1 MSLRGAPP
9 WRGDVAIFSLS
20 ILKWVLKGSPGR
32 ILLTENMDAARNML
46 HRSMLPT
53 PMRSTASARND
64 QQNAMIIFDK
74 VIKTYGKKVKALD
87 DISFEIHQHEFV
99 AFVGKSGAGK
109 STILKLLIGEE
120 KPTKGRV
127 MLDEVT
133 VSEIREHQKPALR
146 RRIGSVF
153 QDYKLLVNKTVAE
166 NVAFAM
172 EAAGRAQKD
181 VDRDVPRVLDLVEMK
196 DKAKRF
202 PHELS
207 GGEKQRAAIARAIVN
222 RPEILIADEPTG
234 NLDIFHAWDIIKLL
248 LKINTLGTTVLLATH
263 DYEVVNAL
271 NRRVITLEEGRITRD
286 EEKGKYILSDK

>member
-1 MSLRGAPP
+1 MTFAFWFFVSC
-9 WRGDVAIFSLS
+9 S
-20 ILKWVLKGSPGR
+20 K
-32 ILLTENMDAARNML
+32 L
-46 HRSMLPT
+46 HVS
-53 PMRSTASARND
+53 SY
-64 QQNAMIIFDK
+64 MIIFEK
-74 VIKTYGKKVKALD
+74 VTKSYGHKVKALD
-87 DISFEIHQHEFV
+87 DVSFEIHPHEFV

-127 MLDEVT
+127 LLDEIVVNET
-133 VSEIREHQKPALR
+133 SEGEKPALR
-146 RRIGSVF
+146 RRIGSIF
-153 QDYKLLVNKTVAE
+153 QDYRLLAGKTIYE

-172 EAAGRAQKD
+172 EASGRPQD
-181 VDRDVPRVLDLVEMK
+181 EIDRDVPRVLELVEMK
-196 DKAKRF
+196 DKSKRF

-234 NLDIFHAWDIIKLL
+234 NLDIFLAWDIIKLL
-248 LKINTLGTTVLLATH
+248 VKINTLGTTVLLATH

-271 NRRVITLEEGRITRD
+271 GRRVITLEEGRITRD

>member
-1 MSLRGAPP
+1 
-9 WRGDVAIFSLS
+9 
-20 ILKWVLKGSPGR
+20 
-32 ILLTENMDAARNML
+32 
-46 HRSMLPT
+46 
-53 PMRSTASARND
+53 
-64 QQNAMIIFDK
+64 MIIFDH
-74 VIKTYGKKVKALD
+74 VTKTYGKKVKALD
-87 DISFEIHQHEFV
+87 DVSFEIHNHEFV

-120 KPTKGRV
+120 HPTKGSV
-127 MLDEVT
+127 MLDEVV
-133 VSEIREHQKPALR
+133 VSQIHEHQKPALR

-153 QDYKLLVNKTVAE
+153 QDYRLLPQKTVQE

-172 EAAGRAQKD
+172 EAAGRAQKE

-248 LKINTLGTTVLLATH
+248 LKINALGTTVLLATH

-271 NRRVITLEEGRITRD
+271 KRRVVTLEEGRITRD